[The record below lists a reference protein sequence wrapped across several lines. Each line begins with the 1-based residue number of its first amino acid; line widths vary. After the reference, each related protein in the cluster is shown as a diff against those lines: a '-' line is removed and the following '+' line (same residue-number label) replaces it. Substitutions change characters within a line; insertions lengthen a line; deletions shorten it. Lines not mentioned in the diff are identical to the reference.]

1 MKVKKFLCSLVV
13 GTALMT
19 NSVSASGIPVFDGGV
34 MANDITSWLQD
45 TSTELAHFM
54 ADNAEQLAQKAEQIA
69 TKLQQAEQWV
79 AERKAEIMN
88 YMEELGLVELVGQ
101 IQELKSQYDEISGA
115 VMSVHSVAM
124 KDYKNAKNTLEG
136 LMDGDLDPFIKQIT
150 GGKNGKVVCEK
161 DSKYND
167 SKNSA
172 GLVDSSERRYT
183 FCMNRLATQASILNT
198 FDNTQR
204 KINIL
209 RDKMREVYED
219 AATSRGSFMGEQGQV
234 NAKINQRAL
243 QIAYLKN
250 EIDSEMKLAEIELVK
265 QQKEFEMAQAKYLA
279 EVKSNNAV
287 RKFIGE

>member
-19 NSVSASGIPVFDGGV
+19 NSVSASGIPVIDGATLG
-34 MANDITSWLQD
+34 NDITSWVQD
-45 TSTELAHFM
+45 TATELAHFT
-54 ADNAEQLAQKAEQIA
+54 ADNAEQLAQKAEQVA

-79 AERKAEIMN
+79 AERRAELMN
-88 YMEELGLVELVGQ
+88 YMEELGLIEVIGQ
-101 IQELKSQYDEISGA
+101 VQELKAQYDEISGA
-115 VMSVHSVAM
+115 VMSVHSAAM

-167 SKNSA
+167 NKNRAS
-172 GLVDSSERRYT
+172 LVDSSERRYT
-183 FCMNRLATQASILNT
+183 FCMNRLATHASILNT

-204 KINIL
+204 KINVL
-209 RDKMREVYED
+209 RDKMKEVYED
-219 AATSRGSFMGEQGQV
+219 AASSRTSYMGSEGQMDSKV
-234 NAKINQRAL
+234 NQRAL

-250 EIDSEMKLAEIELVK
+250 EIDSEMKLAELELAK
-265 QQKEFEMAQAKYLA
+265 QQKEFEMAQIKYLA
-279 EVKSNNAV
+279 EVKSNQAIKKYIEN
-287 RKFIGE
+287 